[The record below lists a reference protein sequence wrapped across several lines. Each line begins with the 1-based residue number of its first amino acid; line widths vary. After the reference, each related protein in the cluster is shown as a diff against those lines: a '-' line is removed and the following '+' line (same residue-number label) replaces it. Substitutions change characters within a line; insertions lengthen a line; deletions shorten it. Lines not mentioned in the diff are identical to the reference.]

1 MFTGIRQKNYSL
13 KVLVRNNISILLIY
27 LVFLLTAA
35 FFLLNYGKIQI
46 HLYLNQ
52 AVGNDLVNKF
62 FYYITFLGDGLIAVI
77 LILFIL
83 FYNVRLG
90 ICTLLSFLVAAV
102 TTNLIKYG
110 LYDEVVRPWF
120 VFKWIVHSQ
129 LNVVEVD
136 DLHIHNSFPSGHAT
150 QAFAI
155 FLCLAFYAKSNV
167 NKLLFMALAL
177 LTAFSRVYLSQHWLV
192 DITIGSVIG
201 SIVAFLFYWFLISKN
216 KFPSLDVPLLKIRKS

>member
-1 MFTGIRQKNYSL
+1 MKS
-13 KVLVRNNISILLIY
+13 LVRNNISILLIY

-52 AVGNDLVNKF
+52 AVGNELVNKF
-62 FYYITFLGDGLIAVI
+62 FYYITFLGDGLVAVI
-77 LILFIL
+77 LIFFIL

-90 ICTLLSFLVAAV
+90 LCTFFSFLIAAMV
-102 TTNLIKYG
+102 TNLIKYG

-155 FLCLAFYAKSNV
+155 FLCLALFAKSNT

-192 DITIGSVIG
+192 DITVGSIIGSVT
-201 SIVAFLFYWFLISKN
+201 AFLFYWFIISKDRLPALN
-216 KFPSLDVPLLKIRKS
+216 VPLLKLRKS